1 MKKGT
6 KLELKIEDYAFEGKG
21 LSRIEQEGTDKK
33 FVVFVQGAYPGDK
46 VIAQIRKKKK
56 SYAEARLIEILEPSD
71 YRTDARCN
79 YFGTCGGCKAQDMDY
94 GVQVQYKEKQVRD
107 IFERMGGLTGFEFLP
122 IVPSEKI
129 YFYRNKMEFSFAD
142 RRWITEEEVASGE
155 EIPDRDFAL
164 GLHIPR
170 IYDKVLDIKEC
181 FLQSEI
187 SNDILNFTRDFFKS
201 REVKI
206 YSTKTHE
213 GYLRNLVIKSAHHT
227 GELMVNLVTA
237 SEDTDLISQYGAEL
251 KKNFPQITTFINNI
265 NLRKAQ
271 VAVGDYENVIFGPGF
286 IYDYI
291 GKKKYRVSANS
302 FFQTNTLQ
310 AEKLYDIAVGF
321 GEFRPDDVVYDLYSG
336 AGTIAIYLS
345 EKVKEVYAV
354 EAVEAAVADA
364 KINMELNNVHNMQFI
379 KADLNKSFY
388 PIAEKHNFP
397 KPDVIVADPPR
408 SGMNPKTVA
417 DIIKLSPDR
426 IVYVSCNPTTQI
438 RDIKEFIE
446 NGYELL
452 KVRPVDMFP
461 HTYHIENVALLK
473 RR

>member
-71 YRTDARCN
+71 YRTDARCI

-170 IYDKVLDIKEC
+170 IFDKVLDIKEC

-310 AEKLYDIAVGF
+310 AEKLYDIAVEF
-321 GEFRPDDVVYDLYSG
+321 GEFRQDDVVYDLYSG

-461 HTYHIENVALLK
+461 HTYHIENVALL
-473 RR
+473 

>member
-271 VAVGDYENVIFGPGF
+271 VAIGDYENVIFGPGF

-310 AEKLYDIAVGF
+310 AEKLYDIAVEF
-321 GEFRPDDVVYDLYSG
+321 GEFRQDDVVYDLYSG

>member
-71 YRTDARCN
+71 YRTDARCI

-310 AEKLYDIAVGF
+310 AEKLYDIAVEF
-321 GEFRPDDVVYDLYSG
+321 GEFRQDDVVYDLYSG

-417 DIIKLSPDR
+417 DIIKLTPDR

>member
-71 YRTDARCN
+71 YRTDARCI

-170 IYDKVLDIKEC
+170 IFDKVLDIKEC

-310 AEKLYDIAVGF
+310 AEKLYDIAVEF
-321 GEFRPDDVVYDLYSG
+321 GEFRQDDVVYDLYSG

-417 DIIKLSPDR
+417 DIIKLTPDR

-446 NGYELL
+446 NGYKLL